1 MKILFADSGSTKTH
15 WALVEQ
21 LPGLPKMIRS
31 AQTQGL
37 NPLYVTKEQITA
49 TIRQVLADMGG
60 ADARPDELRFYGSGC
75 SGERVAVVEHALR
88 AALTPITKVVVESDL
103 MGAALALKTKGQQSS
118 TERFIACIMGTGSI
132 AALFDPST
140 HTLQPMPALGYILGD
155 EGSGA
160 WFGRQLL
167 GDYLK
172 GQMPERVRQ
181 AFEDDY
187 GVITPESAIKH
198 VYQMPCSNRYLA
210 TFAAFLG
217 RHLSLGYVEDLAY
230 RGTDEFWRRNVMRIA
245 DMDGG
250 EDVVDVRLVGS
261 LAWALRSII
270 LKVAESHGYVVT
282 QVIKDPIEGLI

>member
-1 MKILFADSGSTKTH
+1 MRRL
-15 WALVEQ
+15 L
-21 LPGLPKMIRS
+21 
-31 AQTQGL
+31 
-37 NPLYVTKEQITA
+37 
-49 TIRQVLADMGG
+49 
-60 ADARPDELRFYGSGC
+60 
-75 SGERVAVVEHALR
+75 GEAFPRANVVEAHN
-88 AALTPITKVVVESDL
+88 DL
-103 MGAALALKTKGQQSS
+103 LGAARALSGHNYG
-118 TERFIACIMGTGSI
+118 IASILGTGANSCYYDGETI
-132 AALFDPST
+132 IQNT
-140 HTLQPMPALGYILGD
+140 PALGYILGD

-172 GQMPERVRQ
+172 GQMSERARQ
-181 AFEDDY
+181 AFEDDF
-187 GVITPESAIKH
+187 GVITPESGIKH
-198 VYQMPCSNRYLA
+198 VYQMPCPNRYLA

-245 DMDGG
+245 DVDGG

-261 LAWALRSII
+261 LAWELRSIV